1 MALRFF
7 RALSLALL
15 VQSVWAQTP
24 PPVLAPQPLWHQLSP
39 AQRQILEPLAQEWNK
54 LPEDRRLK
62 WLGIATRYPKMTPV
76 EQNRLQERMKAWA
89 GLSPAEREK
98 ARAQYQKLRSAP
110 PEQRK
115 AMEQRWQEY
124 DALPSEEKKRLQ
136 EAPRKPLAP
145 QASASAPRIPDTR
158 KPPKAVLIAP
168 ASSSR
173 PAASRK

>member
-15 VQSVWAQTP
+15 VQGAWAQPSAPVRP
-24 PPVLAPQPLWHQLSP
+24 PRWHQLSP
-39 AQRQILEPLAQEWNK
+39 AQRQILEPLAQEWNN

-62 WLGIATRYPKMTPV
+62 WLGIAARYPKMTPI
-76 EQNRLQERMKAWA
+76 EKTRLQERMKTWA
-89 GLSPAEREK
+89 SLSPAEREK

-124 DALPSEEKKRLQ
+124 DALPKEEKKRLQ
-136 EAPRKPLAP
+136 EAPRRPLAP
-145 QASASAPRIPDTR
+145 QTSASAPRIPETR

-168 ASSSR
+168 ASSR